1 MPKKRIRVIS
11 YGLGAIGRAAAR
23 CVLDH
28 PRMDLVGAIDCDP
41 NLVGHDL
48 GRVIG
53 LRHKLNVAVCPKAR
67 DVFKSTAADAVI
79 HCTTSRFPVATKQF
93 SEIARAGLHC
103 VSSCEEALFPAYRHP
118 TLTTRLHR
126 LCRRHEVAMVGTG
139 VNPGFAMDTLAA
151 VMTAVCQRVDGI
163 TVHRVVDAA
172 TRREALQRKVGAGLT
187 PAEFRRLAKTGRFGH
202 AGLTESL
209 VFLADAIGWELTRVT
224 ESINPKLATKRQ
236 QTEFL
241 TVKRGQVA
249 GIHQVAVG
257 YRGRREVLRLDLQM
271 YVGAK
276 IPRDEIIIDGQP
288 PLRAAVDHGMP
299 GDIATP
305 AILVNAIPRLLEAT
319 PGWHTMATLGLPR
332 YAGSDQ

>member
-1 MPKKRIRVIS
+1 MPNTIRVIS

-23 CVLDH
+23 GVLDH
-28 PRMDLVGAIDCDP
+28 PHMEVVGAVDCDP
-41 NLVGHDL
+41 ALAGRDL

-53 LRHKLNVAVCPKAR
+53 LRHRLGVPVHETATDLLKRAR
-67 DVFKSTAADAVI
+67 ADAVI
-79 HCTTSRFPVATKQF
+79 HCTTSKFPIAAKQF

-118 TLTTRLHR
+118 QLAARLHR
-126 LCRRHEVAMVGTG
+126 LCRRQKVAMVGTG

-151 VMTAVCQRVDGI
+151 VMTAVCQRVDSI
-163 TVHRVVDAA
+163 RVRRVVDAG

-187 PAEFRRLAKTGRFGH
+187 ASEFRDLAAAGKLGH

-209 VFLADAIGWELTRVT
+209 VFLADALGWDLTRVT
-224 ESINPKLATKRQ
+224 ESIDPKLAPKRQ
-236 QTEFL
+236 RTEFL
-241 TVKRGQVA
+241 SVKKGRVT

-271 YVGAK
+271 YVGARQ
-276 IPRDEIIIDGQP
+276 PRDEIVIDGEP
-288 PLRAAVDHGMP
+288 PLRVAVDRGLP

-305 AILVNAIPRLLEAT
+305 AILVNCLPRLLAAA
-319 PGWHTMATLGLPR
+319 PGWHTMTSLGLPR
-332 YAGSDQ
+332 YAG